1 MLIETLI
8 RPAPGANPFPNTVTK
23 QDILMPKKIRQ
34 TKIVFTIG
42 PASASE
48 EVLTGLIQ
56 RGVDVCRFNMAHA
69 SHEWFFETAER
80 VRSVCAKSGREISL
94 MMDVKGPEIRT
105 RTVHEPIMLL
115 EGDLV
120 EFSHQASDHV
130 AHECERLEKYPE
142 QRFFKF
148 GVNYHGFATD
158 LAIGSEVLVDSGM
171 IRTKVLAKNKS
182 SVLCQVVIPGTIG
195 SRRHINLPGVNV
207 DLPALTEKDF
217 RDVEAGVKAGVDI
230 FALSFVRQASDLTKL
245 RGILDSQGSKARI
258 VAKIEDQSG
267 VHNLQEIIDT
277 ADGIM
282 VARGDLGIEV
292 PFEMLP
298 IFQRR
303 AVEQSLASNKPV
315 IIATHMLESMIS
327 SPVPTRAE
335 ITDVSNAVRE
345 LADCVMLSGET
356 TVGTYPEKCVDVLN
370 RIIFTLQDDRSES
383 LDVQMKLK
391 TPKEKLMRSCVS
403 LAEDLAE
410 GEGNAGIIVF
420 TATGDLAS
428 LLSSMRPK
436 GCPVFAFTN
445 NRETFFRMMMF
456 WGIEPF
462 MIEFNENPEQTIY
475 NAFKELKEKNWA
487 EVGDQMVIV
496 TNVVSVMDK
505 IIDSMQ
511 VRPLE

>member
-1 MLIETLI
+1 ML
-8 RPAPGANPFPNTVTK
+8 
-23 QDILMPKKIRQ
+23 KKIRQ

-42 PASASE
+42 PATASE
-48 EVLTGLIQ
+48 EVLTRLVQ
-56 RGVDVCRFNMAHA
+56 QGVDVCRFNMAHA
-69 SHEWFFETAER
+69 SHEWFFETVDR
-80 VRSVCAKSGREISL
+80 VRNVCEKADRVISL

-105 RTVHEPIMLL
+105 RSVLDPIMLC

-120 EFSHQASDHV
+120 EFSHQPTDHV
-130 AHECERLEKYPE
+130 AHECERLEKHPDH
-142 QRFFKF
+142 RFFKF
-148 GVNYHGFATD
+148 GVNYPGFVAD
-158 LAIGSEVLVDSGM
+158 LQVGSMVLVDSGM
-171 IRTKVLAKNKS
+171 IRMEVLERTKTE
-182 SVLCQVVIPGTIG
+182 VLCQVQIPGTIG

-217 RDVEAGVKAGVDI
+217 RDVEAGVKAGIDL

-245 RGILDSQGSKARI
+245 RGILDSHRSNARI
-258 VAKIEDQSG
+258 IAKIEDQSG
-267 VHNLQEIIDT
+267 IENLQNIIDT

-292 PFEMLP
+292 PFEKLP

-303 AVEQSLASNKPV
+303 AVEQSLLSNKPV
-315 IIATHMLESMIS
+315 IIATHMLESMIT

-370 RIIFTLQDDRSES
+370 RIIFSLQDDRSET
-383 LDVQMKLK
+383 LDVKMELK

-403 LAEDLAE
+403 LAEALAE
-410 GEGNAGIIVF
+410 ETGHAAIIVF
-420 TATGDLAS
+420 TGTGDLAS

-445 NRETFFRMMMF
+445 NRDAFLRMMMF
-456 WGIEPF
+456 WGVEPF
-462 MIEFNENPEQTIY
+462 MIEFDDDPEQTIHT
-475 NAFKELKEKNWA
+475 AFTQLKEKNWA

-496 TNVVSVMDK
+496 TNVVGVFDK
-505 IIDSMQ
+505 IVDSMQ
-511 VRPLE
+511 IRPLE

>member
-1 MLIETLI
+1 ML
-8 RPAPGANPFPNTVTK
+8 N
-23 QDILMPKKIRQ
+23 KIRQ
-34 TKIVFTIG
+34 TKIIFTIG

-48 EVLTGLIQ
+48 EVLTGLVN

-80 VRSVCAKSGREISL
+80 VQSVCAEAGREISL
-94 MMDVKGPEIRT
+94 MMDIKGPEIRT
-105 RTVHEPIMLL
+105 RTVHEPIMLH

-120 EFSHQASDHV
+120 EFSHEASDHV
-130 AHECERLEKYPE
+130 AHECEPLERYPD

-148 GVNYHGFATD
+148 GVNYHGFAAD
-158 LAIGSEVLVDSGM
+158 LVVGSQVLVDSGM
-171 IRTKVLAKNKS
+171 IRTKVLEKTKS
-182 SVLCQVVIPGTIG
+182 SVLCEVQIPGTIG

-217 RDVEAGVKAGVDI
+217 RDVEAGVKAGVHL

-245 RGILDSQGSKARI
+245 RGILDSHGSTARI

-267 VHNLQEIIDT
+267 IKNMQDIIDT

-292 PFEMLP
+292 PFEKLP

-303 AVEQSLASNKPV
+303 AVEHSLASNKPV

-370 RIIFTLQDDRSES
+370 RIISSLQDDRSES
-383 LDVQMKLK
+383 LDVKMELK
-391 TPKEKLMRSCVS
+391 TPKEKLMRSCVA

-410 GEGNAGIIVF
+410 EQGNAGIIVF
-420 TATGDLAS
+420 TASGALAS

-436 GCPVFAFTN
+436 GCPIFAFTN
-445 NRETFFRMMMF
+445 NRDTFFRMMMF
-456 WGIEPF
+456 WGVEPF
-462 MIEFNENPEQTIY
+462 MLDFDEDPEKTIHA
-475 NAFKELKEKNWA
+475 AFALLKEKNWA
-487 EVGDQMVIV
+487 VVGEQMVIV
-496 TNVVSVMDK
+496 TNVVGVMDK
-505 IIDSMQ
+505 IVDSMQ